1 MKTSLLIIFVTLLAN
16 CSTVTSSTE
25 NDKSEK
31 VNYGNNIVILSDLS
45 NRILRKK
52 SIHDT
57 IIISKVIDKL
67 KPLIEKSM
75 ELNIYDKFNFYSVNH
90 VSVDRVYNEDIGLNF
105 NIDLTEFNKNELE
118 ISNYLYGRIEQDYD
132 GDIIDIKTSI
142 NTVYNHNM
150 GNEILGADIWHYLN
164 DELDHT
170 IIDTTIE
177 RYSFKKKTYTARK
190 KNKVILLTDGYIE
203 AGRYANDPTM
213 FDKKNPN
220 RSKYLSAKLLN
231 QFRINFN
238 NSSYQSP
245 VEFFEAEKYGLIPL
259 QNPLIN
265 EIELLVLEID
275 DRTIINGVTTVS
287 PPDSKIIKLFWTKWL
302 KDSGMKPANFQIY
315 DRFKNERELD
325 LILSSFLNQ

>member
-1 MKTSLLIIFVTLLAN
+1 MKTQLLIIGVALLTN
-16 CSTVTSSTE
+16 CSTVTSPNE
-25 NDKSEK
+25 NDQSVK

-57 IIISKVIDKL
+57 TIIFNVIDKL
-67 KPLIEKSM
+67 KPLVEKSV
-75 ELNIYDKFNFYSVNH
+75 ELNIYDKLNFYSINH
-90 VSVDRVYNEDIGLNF
+90 ISVDRVYGDDIGLNF
-105 NIDLTEFNKNELE
+105 NIDLTAFNKNELD

-132 GDIIDIKTSI
+132 SDITDIKTSI
-142 NTVYNHNM
+142 NTVYDHNM
-150 GNEILGADIWHYLN
+150 SNEILGADIWHYFN

-170 IIDTTIE
+170 IIDTTTE
-177 RYSFKKKTYTARK
+177 RYTFQNKTYATRK

-213 FDKKNPN
+213 FDKNNPN
-220 RSKYLSAKLLN
+220 QSKYLSAKLLN

-245 VEFFEAEKYGLIPL
+245 EDFFEAEKYGLIPL
-259 QNPLIN
+259 QNPLVN

-302 KDSGMKPANFQIY
+302 EDSGIKPTNFQIY

-325 LILSSFLNQ
+325 LVLSNFLNQ

>member
-1 MKTSLLIIFVTLLAN
+1 MKTQLLIILVTLLAN
-16 CSTVTSSTE
+16 CSTVTSSIE
-25 NDKSEK
+25 NDTSEK

-57 IIISKVIDKL
+57 IIISSVIDKL
-67 KPLIEKSM
+67 KPLIEKSV

-90 VSVDRVYNEDIGLNF
+90 VSVDRIYSDDMGLNF
-105 NIDLTEFNKNELE
+105 NIDLTTFNKNELD

-132 GDIIDIKTSI
+132 SDITDIKTSI
-142 NTVYNHNM
+142 NLVYDHNM
-150 GNEILGADIWHYLN
+150 GSEILGADIWHYFN

-170 IIDTTIE
+170 LIDTTTE
-177 RYSFKKKTYTARK
+177 RYTFQNKTYATRK

-220 RSKYLSAKLLN
+220 QSKYLSAKLLN

-245 VEFFEAEKYGLIPL
+245 EEFFAVEKYGLIPL
-259 QNPLIN
+259 QNPLID

-275 DRTIINGVTTVS
+275 DRTIVNGVTTVS
-287 PPDSKIIKLFWTKWL
+287 PPDSKIIKLFWAKWL
-302 KDSGMKPANFQIY
+302 KDSGMKPSNFQIY
-315 DRFKNERELD
+315 ERFKNERELD
-325 LILSSFLNQ
+325 LVLSNFLNQ

>member
-1 MKTSLLIIFVTLLAN
+1 MKTPLLIIFVTFIAN
-16 CSTVTSSTE
+16 CSTVTPSAE
-25 NDKSEK
+25 NDRIEK
-31 VNYGNNIVILSDLS
+31 VNYGNNILILSDLS

-67 KPLIEKSM
+67 KPLIEKSIA
-75 ELNIYDKFNFYSVNH
+75 LNIYDKFNFYSINH
-90 VSVDRVYNEDIGLNF
+90 VSVNRVYNEGIGLNF
-105 NIDLTEFNKNELE
+105 NIDLTAFNKNELE

-132 GDIIDIKTSI
+132 SDITDVKTSI
-142 NTVYNHNM
+142 RIVYDHNVE
-150 GNEILGADIWHYLN
+150 NEILGADIWHYLN

-170 IIDTTIE
+170 VIDTTTE
-177 RYSFKKKTYTARK
+177 RYTFQNKTYATRK

-220 RSKYLSAKLLN
+220 HSKYLSAKLLN

-245 VEFFEAEKYGLIPL
+245 EEFFEAEKYGLIPL
-259 QNPLIN
+259 QNKLLG

-287 PPDSKIIKLFWTKWL
+287 PTDSKIIKLFWTKWL

-325 LILSSFLNQ
+325 MALSNFLKQ